1 MNVCSLCVSVL
12 NLFLRLWRLTGRGE
26 DFFPQ
31 DIWEWWIRKR
41 FHFVR
46 ADHCLKTF
54 LEGGRESLN
63 LDTEK
68 EAALAVVIPQRQI
81 TCWIRGV
88 EFTFIA
94 VDQDSSDHH
103 KTRFNFF
110 LGETVMTA
118 ESVCVSV
125 SLTPLCY

>member
-1 MNVCSLCVSVL
+1 MCKCVESFSPAVEVNRKRRGLFPPGYLGVVDKEEVSFCTCGSL
-12 NLFLRLWRLTGRGE
+12 FE
-26 DFFPQ
+26 DFS
-31 DIWEWWIRKR
+31 
-41 FHFVR
+41 
-46 ADHCLKTF
+46 
-54 LEGGRESLN
+54 GGRERECLN